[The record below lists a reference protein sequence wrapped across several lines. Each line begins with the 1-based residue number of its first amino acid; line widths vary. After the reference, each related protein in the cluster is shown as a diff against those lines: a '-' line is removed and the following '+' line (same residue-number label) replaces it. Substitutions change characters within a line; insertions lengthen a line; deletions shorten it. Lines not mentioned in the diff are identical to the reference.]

1 MTYSTERSTR
11 LAGFVLAVLMATVVN
26 GSMLWKFDDMAQNG
40 GQGTSYQV
48 PSYITLETV
57 TVVGRQ
63 S

>member
-1 MTYSTERSTR
+1 MTYSTQRSTR

-40 GQGTSYQV
+40 SQGMSYQV

>member
-1 MTYSTERSTR
+1 MAYSTERSTR

-40 GQGTSYQV
+40 SQMNSYQV

-57 TVVGRQ
+57 TVVGHQ